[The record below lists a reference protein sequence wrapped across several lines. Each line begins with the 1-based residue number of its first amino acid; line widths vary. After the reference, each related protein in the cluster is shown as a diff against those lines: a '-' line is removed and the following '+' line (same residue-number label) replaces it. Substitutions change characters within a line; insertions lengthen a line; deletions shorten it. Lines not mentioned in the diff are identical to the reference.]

1 MVALALNNSPRER
14 DQKINMRVLPWMRD
28 LISQAADASG
38 KSLTNFMLDAAR
50 REAEAVLL
58 DRRMFLLDESAYRK
72 FVELLDAPPKRNEK
86 LRKLLAT
93 KAPWEE

>member
-1 MVALALNNSPRER
+1 MVALALNQTRER
-14 DQKINMRVLPWMRD
+14 DQTINMRVLPRIRE
-28 LISQAADASG
+28 LIDQAAEASG
-38 KSLTNFMLDAAR
+38 KTRSNFMLDAAR
-50 REAEAVLL
+50 REAETVLL